1 VLIETTTPGRVG
13 TGDAGD
19 PPAELAAELA
29 WCLRRFVT
37 GRADE
42 PAMRRA
48 EQALAAWEL
57 WQEGLTVELTSP

>member
-1 VLIETTTPGRVG
+1 MLIETPPPLDLTSAAEEEP
-13 TGDAGD
+13 
-19 PPAELAAELA
+19 PPALAAELA

-48 EQALAAWEL
+48 EQALKAWEA
-57 WQEGLTVELTSP
+57 WTAGG